1 MALGEGPMIRVALRF
16 RDRHYFKGAC
26 PDRPIIYTI
35 EQAEEEW
42 GYCVKDLTKSIEEL
56 KPGETFT
63 DEAGDVW
70 ERLS

>member
-1 MALGEGPMIRVALRF
+1 MIRVAL
-16 RDRHYFKGAC
+16 YVNAC
-26 PDRPIIYTI
+26 RVPILYTVD
-35 EQAEEEW
+35 QAEEEW
-42 GYCVKDLTKSIEEL
+42 GYCVKDLTKRIEAL

>member
-1 MALGEGPMIRVALRF
+1 MIRVALTFWNFHESVGKSVAR
-16 RDRHYFKGAC
+16 KM
-26 PDRPIIYTI
+26 IYTL
-35 EQAEEEW
+35 EEAENEW
-42 GYCVKDLTKSIEEL
+42 GYCVKDLTKRIEAL

>member
-1 MALGEGPMIRVALRF
+1 MIRVALSVKNGSR
-16 RDRHYFKGAC
+16 
-26 PDRPIIYTI
+26 RPLLYTI
-35 EQAEEEW
+35 EQAEAEW
-42 GYCVKDLTKSIEEL
+42 GYCVKDLTKRIEAL

>member
-1 MALGEGPMIRVALRF
+1 MIRVALHF
-16 RDRHYFKGAC
+16 RECGMSK
-26 PDRPIIYTI
+26 PMIYTL
-35 EQAEEEW
+35 EEADNEW
-42 GYCVKDLTKSIEEL
+42 GYCVKDLTKRIEAL

>member
-1 MALGEGPMIRVALRF
+1 MKRFKPLFRGVQTFNPKVALHF
-16 RDRHYFKGAC
+16 MTGHG
-26 PDRPIIYTI
+26 PLIYTI
-35 EQAEEEW
+35 EEAEAEW
-42 GYCVKDLTKSIEEL
+42 GYCVKDLTKRIEAL

>member
-1 MALGEGPMIRVALRF
+1 MIRVALKF
-16 RDRHYFKGAC
+16 RDRNYFKATSS
-26 PDRPIIYTI
+26 DRPMFYTI
-35 EQAEEEW
+35 EQAEAEW
-42 GYCVKDLTKSIEEL
+42 GYCVNDLTKRIEAL